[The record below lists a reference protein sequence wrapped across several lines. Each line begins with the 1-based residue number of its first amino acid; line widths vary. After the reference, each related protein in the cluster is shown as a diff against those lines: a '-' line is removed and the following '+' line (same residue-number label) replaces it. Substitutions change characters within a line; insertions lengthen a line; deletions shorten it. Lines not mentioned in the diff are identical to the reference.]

1 MKLFKVSC
9 FLLLGLLCTAC
20 QEEDFGFSSDEV
32 FRGAYTR
39 SFIEKIGEISPN
51 QSWDFSKYGRQ
62 KSGATRA
69 YEEYVSV
76 KSSDGYYYVDN
87 TTLTWMKGQLTE
99 GQDHRSIV
107 RSFNFSWD
115 KGSVF
120 EIIPIFQGQAGL
132 TWDLYLRLGDDEY
145 KLWSKSQGLERKEK
159 STNCSNCNGT
169 GHLDSPTCP
178 DCNGSG
184 IYSYTCNNIYS
195 IGIWDSNINKHVER
209 CSKDDEGAYYCPVK
223 GNQESGCYLC
233 GKSHKGNEER
243 GYIRICPHCNGTNTI
258 YCSTCDGTGHYGESP
273 LCEACN
279 GTGKTEWI
287 RLSDITDDTNKQRT
301 DLASVTAVRAIPVDS
316 RNFIKKDYPDGTK
329 MTFYLKITSSG
340 NSYAAKDTEQS
351 SDGGK
356 ICLLDCDTPSNI
368 PSRYT
373 SYILGCED
381 ATNSCDNDYNDVC
394 FLVTGIVP
402 KVIYEDA
409 EEVET
414 ISKRYMIE
422 DLTNVGDF
430 DFNDIVVDVIQK
442 KTTYYKVNTETK
454 VYTLDDT
461 KAPKIE
467 QEATVRWLCGT
478 VPIQVKVGDY
488 TFGKVTAPV
497 EQAQSAAQLM
507 GCFNGTPKENS
518 SNTTNGYQPIYEG
531 KSVTKTIT
539 GWDPDQNNIAVYVWW
554 NGSEVINTGT
564 STNWINTFPNRNGS
578 VPTMIATDID
588 DVWPA
593 EGAFVTETDWW
604 KQNYISNQ

>member
-115 KGSVF
+115 QGSVF

-132 TWDLYLRLGDDEY
+132 TWDLYLRLGDDVY
-145 KLWSKSQGLERKEK
+145 KLWSKSQGLERKNG
-159 STNCSNCNGT
+159 STSNCE
-169 GHLDSPTCP
+169 S
-178 DCNGSG
+178 CNGKG
-184 IYSYTCNNIYS
+184 
-195 IGIWDSNINKHVER
+195 K
-209 CSKDDEGAYYCPVK
+209 K
-223 GNQESGCYLC
+223 GN
-233 GKSHKGNEER
+233 
-243 GYIRICPHCNGTNTI
+243 TT
-258 YCSTCDGTGHYGESP
+258 
-273 LCEACN
+273 CEACN
-279 GTGKTEWI
+279 GTGKTEWQK
-287 RLSDITDDTNKQRT
+287 LSNISDTNSQRT
-301 DLASVTAVRAIPVDS
+301 DEASVTAVRAIPVDS

-507 GCFNGTPKENS
+507 GVFNETPAENS
-518 SNTTNGYQPIYEG
+518 SNITNGYQPIYEG

-539 GWDPDQNNIAVYVWW
+539 GWDPVQNNIEVYVWW
-554 NGSEVINTGT
+554 NGTNVINPGT
-564 STNWINTFPNRNGS
+564 STNWINKFPNRNGS

-588 DVWPA
+588 DAWPA